1 MARLTDDELLA
12 LTDAEMQDA
21 QSYCGGNGKLA
32 TERQRAEYYF
42 HALPKGDLA
51 PPEIEGRSSVVDTT
65 VRNTVLGMHAPL
77 VKVFCGTE
85 NVVEFAATQPSD
97 EEKAKQATEYL
108 NYLLRKKCSGYEVIY
123 TWIFDALK
131 SKKGFIKVWW
141 DDTPIVTEEE
151 YTGLTIEQ
159 VTLML
164 DDDEVEVKE
173 QKAYEDEDAAKAKAK
188 QLEQMQAQL
197 AQMAQAAMQDPN
209 AAQQAQQAQ
218 AQFEQFAAQP
228 VPMLY
233 DITLKRTKANGKLC
247 VENVPPEE
255 MFVSRSCKHIDDET
269 FKAHKVL
276 RTIGQLKASGY
287 KNVDSIQTDDA
298 QPTPESVE
306 RDQFGSTYALT
317 SPSEMQDP
325 DSRRVWLEECYM
337 HGDLDGSGRSLFK
350 VVRAGG
356 QILEREKV
364 DANPFVDLAS
374 IPLPHQYFG
383 LSPADLAMQAQRIKT
398 SLKRVTLDNMYLQV
412 NGRTIANPEMV
423 NIDDLLNSRPG
434 GVVRVK
440 GSAQVGMAVAPL
452 QQGMSDM
459 GSAMTMLEA
468 TEIDA
473 EESTGW
479 TRQTQGGNM
488 QVAQTATQSNI
499 VTNRADSRVEMI
511 ARTMAETGFT
521 LLFKK
526 MLRLVTRHQN
536 KAEQVRL
543 SGGWADVDPREW
555 NSQFDL
561 TINVGL
567 GTGNKDQQVAH
578 LGMLFQQQMA
588 GLPIGIVTPENIY
601 NSQKKLTEALGFKSA
616 DAFFTDPS
624 KMPPKQPQQDPAIV
638 KAQLDDQAHQREMQL
653 KQQQAQMDTQ
663 LKQEAAQIQAQAQMQ
678 IDQFRQQAEAEK
690 HALKLQYEAQFNQ
703 MKEQNR
709 VAERE
714 QEIAFQQYKLDR
726 EIDAK
731 IVIAQIAAKQ
741 QQDAALQAAEQQA
754 NEDVAAD
761 GNA

>member
-151 YTGLTIEQ
+151 YTGQTDVQLA
-159 VTLML
+159 LLL
-164 DDDEVEVKE
+164 DDDEVEVVA

-188 QLEQMQAQL
+188 QLEQMQGQL
-197 AQMAQAAMQDPN
+197 AQMAQAAMQDPS

-218 AQFEQFAAQP
+218 AQFEQFASQP

-233 DITLKRTKANGKLC
+233 DVTLKRTKANGKLC

-255 MFVSRSCKHIDDET
+255 MYVSRSCKHIDDET
-269 FKAHKVL
+269 FKAHKVM

-337 HGDLDGSGRSLFK
+337 HADIEGRGRSLYK

-356 QILEREKV
+356 RILDYEKV

-383 LSPADLAMQAQRIKT
+383 MSPADLAMQAQKVKT
-398 SLKRVTLDNMYLQV
+398 SLKRVMLDNMYLQV
-412 NGRTIANPEMV
+412 NGRTIAVEGQV
-423 NIDDLLNSRPG
+423 NLDDLLNSRPG

-440 GSAQVGMAVAPL
+440 QVGAVGPL

-459 GSAMTMLEA
+459 SGAMSLLEA

-473 EESTGW
+473 EESTKYS
-479 TRQTQGGNM
+479 RQTQGGNM
-488 QVAQTATQSNI
+488 QLAQTATQSNI
-499 VTNRADSRVEMI
+499 VTNRADQGVEMI

-536 KAEQVRL
+536 KAEQVQL
-543 SGGWADVDPREW
+543 SGGWANIDPREW

-578 LGMLFQQQMA
+578 LNMLFQQQMA
-588 GLPIGIVTPENIY
+588 GLQIGTATPENVY
-601 NSQKKLTEALGFKSA
+601 NSQVKFTEALGFKSG
-616 DAFFTDPS
+616 DAYFTSP
-624 KMPPKQPQQDPAIV
+624 KNMPPKQPQQDPAIV

-653 KQQQAQMDTQ
+653 KQQQAQMDAQ

-703 MKEQNR
+703 LKEQNR